1 MPRLDL
7 SLLGRSFPVQCEP
20 GEEARAEALAG
31 YVDGRLRQLSAAQS
45 SATENRLLMLGCLL
59 LADEIFELK
68 GQGKDGGKDS
78 GKSSAPILSAAP
90 EGELEN
96 LLVAAVDDLRG
107 KLDRL
112 AQRLEI

>member
-31 YVDGRLRQLSAAQS
+31 YVDGKLRQLSAAQS

-68 GQGKDGGKDS
+68 GQGKTAPMQ
-78 GKSSAPILSAAP
+78 SSASPVADPA
-90 EGELEN
+90 LEN

-112 AQRLEI
+112 ARRLEA

>member
-31 YVDGRLRQLSAAQS
+31 YVDGKLRQLSAAQS
-45 SATENRLLMLGCLL
+45 SATEHRLLMLGCLL

-68 GQGKDGGKDS
+68 GQGK
-78 GKSSAPILSAAP
+78 AVPVQSAAATP
-90 EGELEN
+90 ATADPALEN

-112 AQRLEI
+112 AARLEV